1 MANVLI
7 EGHGTFTV
15 SAEKVQDLV
24 QWLQTNGGGAVEQT
38 IDQRFDGDTLLNE
51 KDTKQHTGT
60 KPASLT
66 DKPRI
71 DPDKTWDFG
80 TKWI

>member
-24 QWLQTNGGGAVEQT
+24 QWLQTNGGVAVEQT
-38 IDQRFDGDTLLNE
+38 VDKRFDGDTLLNE
-51 KDTKQHTGT
+51 TQPGANVGKGPTSDTGPDGKTFDMGGT
-60 KPASLT
+60 
-66 DKPRI
+66 
-71 DPDKTWDFG
+71 WM
-80 TKWI
+80 